1 MYDKTVFVSLALPGH
16 HDGTFHQYLPWRD
29 GPAKDHLMYAVGLD
43 EDGDDIFI
51 VETMLGDGKMWRY
64 DLEQTCPFMHK
75 FDIEDVDADQP
86 TLQYFDI
93 NQNDYRH
100 RLWLEVNEYI
110 AFLDVKIAEL
120 IEECHPYVVFL
131 ENLRDNVKLY
141 AEAMQGFDAKVH
153 EQLNIFYLPAMR
165 IPKTRYD
172 QFKVEGGAVKGQRLG
187 QVFFD
192 YMQADKCTQDK
203 AWWDRLYQAN
213 DTLSLAMIKA
223 VIDWDN

>member
-1 MYDKTVFVSLALPGH
+1 MYDKTVFVSLALQGH
-16 HDGTFHQYLPWRD
+16 HDSTFHQYLPWRD
-29 GPAKDHLMYAVGLD
+29 GPAKDHLMYAVGLS
-43 EDGDDIFI
+43 EDGDDVFI

-86 TLQYFDI
+86 ALQYFDI

-120 IEECHPYVVFL
+120 LEGCHPYVVFL

-153 EQLNIFYLPAMR
+153 EQLNIFYIPTMS
-165 IPKTRYD
+165 IPKSRYEQFIASVGDVGD
-172 QFKVEGGAVKGQRLG
+172 QQLG
-187 QVFFD
+187 QAF
-192 YMQADKCTQDK
+192 YSHMQADTYTQDK
-203 AWWDRLYQAN
+203 AWWNRLRQSSDVQAR
-213 DTLSLAMIKA
+213 AMITA
-223 VIDWDN
+223 VLDWNH